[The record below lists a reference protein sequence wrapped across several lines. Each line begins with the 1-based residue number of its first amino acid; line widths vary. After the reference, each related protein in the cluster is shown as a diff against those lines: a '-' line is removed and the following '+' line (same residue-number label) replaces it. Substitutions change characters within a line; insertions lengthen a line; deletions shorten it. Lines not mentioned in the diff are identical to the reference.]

1 MKIKPAEAIKEQIEQ
16 KAREYALIPIDI
28 NIDTYGSEEQIGS
41 YNDFLAGA
49 EAMREMAN
57 TWHDIETTPPA
68 NKQVVC
74 KIEYIHLPEVKVFCQ
89 YEIDKGEHK
98 MLGITHWKPI
108 TL

>member
-1 MKIKPAEAIKEQIEQ
+1 MNYKEQIEQ

-57 TWHDIETTPPA
+57 TWHDIEMDNIK
-68 NKQVVC
+68 NKGN
-74 KIEYIHLPEVKVFCQ
+74 ENR
-89 YEIDKGEHK
+89 
-98 MLGITHWKPI
+98 T
-108 TL
+108 

>member
-1 MKIKPAEAIKEQIEQ
+1 MKTEPTEAIKEQIEQ

-49 EAMREMAN
+49 EAMLEIVN
-57 TWHDIETTPPA
+57 TWYDIENNPPA

-74 KIEYIHLPEVKVFCQ
+74 KILYTHLPEVKVFCQ
-89 YEIDKGEHK
+89 SEIDEGAHK
-98 MLGITHWKPI
+98 ILGITHWKPI